1 MKRILALFLCGLI
14 CLSAAGCGKEEPF
27 PSVATEP
34 SVTQEPSTEPPET
47 EPTEPPTEPDPD
59 APYRARAEEILSGM
73 TTEEKVYQL
82 FMVTPEALTGVN
94 TATRAGHLAVRLQCG
109 FCPGG
114 GCGHESQQHRDRRPL
129 LQQRRGRGVD
139 HGRGDGAGPAIRRRA
154 VLPQAFPRP
163 RQHGGRLPQGRIC
176 DWAHPR

>member
-59 APYRARAEEILSGM
+59 APYRARAEEIPVSYTHLPSR
-73 TTEEKVYQL
+73 TW
-82 FMVTPEALTGVN
+82 P
-94 TATRAGHLAVRLQCG
+94 TASC
-109 FCPGG
+109 
-114 GCGHESQQHRDRRPL
+114 
-129 LQQRRGRGVD
+129 
-139 HGRGDGAGPAIRRRA
+139 
-154 VLPQAFPRP
+154 
-163 RQHGGRLPQGRIC
+163 
-176 DWAHPR
+176 W

>member
-94 TATRAGHLAVRLQCG
+94 TATRAG
-109 FCPGG
+109 
-114 GCGHESQQHRDRRPL
+114 RR
-129 LQQRRGRGVD
+129 
-139 HGRGDGAGPAIRRRA
+139 
-154 VLPQAFPRP
+154 FPRCPSAVSSISRIIWRPASRP
-163 RQHGGRLPQGRIC
+163 RR
-176 DWAHPR
+176 